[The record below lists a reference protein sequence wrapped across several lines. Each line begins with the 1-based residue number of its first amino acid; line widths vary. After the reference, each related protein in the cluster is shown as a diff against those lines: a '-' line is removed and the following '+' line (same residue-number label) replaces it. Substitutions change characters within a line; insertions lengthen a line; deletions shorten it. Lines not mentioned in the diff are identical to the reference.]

1 MHKEMRRKDRLLT
14 DEEARAILEK
24 GEYGILA
31 TVNAEGEPY
40 GVPISYVLMNDAIY
54 IHCATQ
60 GEKLDNLARNPM
72 VSFTV
77 VGFTEPVGGQ
87 PGLSTY
93 YESCIVFGKA
103 REVTDVKEKIDS
115 LKALTL
121 KYLPEFMDVYE
132 VEIKKEKITK
142 VFAVPLDRVTGKAKK
157 KTA

>member
-1 MHKEMRRKDRLLT
+1 MHKEMRRKDRLLS

-31 TVNAEGEPY
+31 TVNAQGEPY
-40 GVPISYVLMNDAIY
+40 GVPISYTVMNDAIY
-54 IHCATQ
+54 FHCAAQ
-60 GEKLDNLARNPM
+60 GEKLDNLAHNPAA
-72 VSFTV
+72 SFTV
-77 VGFTEPVGGQ
+77 VGFAEPVGGQ

-132 VEIKKEKITK
+132 VEIKKEKITR
-142 VFAVPLDRVTGKAKK
+142 VFAIPLDRVTGKSKK
-157 KTA
+157 KPA